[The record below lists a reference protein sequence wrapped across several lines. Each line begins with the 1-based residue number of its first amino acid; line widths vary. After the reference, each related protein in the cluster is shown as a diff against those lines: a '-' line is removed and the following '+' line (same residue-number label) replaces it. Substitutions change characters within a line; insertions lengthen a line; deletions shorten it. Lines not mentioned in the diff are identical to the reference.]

1 MQRKSSA
8 NELRSLLEAIKS
20 SDVVENRVQLVEKL
34 QGLDLCDKSD
44 LVSVAEALTIIWED
58 FTCLDAS
65 QCILNKAI
73 LQVAAKYMDTDI
85 SECLRWYLVLG
96 TKASKWCGKHLSMT
110 LLSTE
115 DSQEEEHSSIF
126 YQLLQIYLNLSAA
139 TFLALARQP
148 ISEDKRTKDL
158 VEAFFME
165 QLRFSKECVS
175 ESKRFPIFGS
185 EILKSVQGVLNGA
198 VQACKTYSQSINWE
212 STDGN
217 IGNSICETDNEEAAK
232 ASHAFNITKC
242 TIEKLCEM
250 GVVAAN
256 DGGNLVS
263 VLNVS
268 WKGVVSLLQL
278 CKGALAIEVKVPDII
293 LTLISLASESMR
305 CAAKAWPGLSEDG
318 VSVTEAR
325 KTFLPVKFYLN
336 NAAKISSQYPSQAVL
351 IYREITLCV
360 MMIST
365 FRICLSREAL
375 TVAASEVLTELLEQ
389 TPLDLINSLLNS
401 SLLRQENKV
410 EILDWL
416 FSDDFGPSSVN
427 EISPSIH
434 NRISMEGIFSVNCDT
449 VPNEKTFLLG
459 RFVLLL
465 DFLKCSQVEEDGRL
479 GLTRKLTWL
488 WDTLVDEEIYPSI
501 LLLRIPT
508 VCHLEKTI
516 ELVWKSLYFYVLDAL
531 KISML
536 LLYPNMGWEQFLS
549 FLLENIFHPHF
560 LAWEINME
568 LWCFLVRHA
577 EIEFVNDI
585 IDKLCILYKS
595 LACSDAS
602 FSPSCG
608 LRKMARSICMLLSN
622 GCQSAADRV
631 YKFIVEDDK
640 LELSSVMFM
649 ALLMEG
655 LDLNML
661 SDDIEIKARRR
672 ILADYIAY
680 IECFDDTAS
689 TSVLSGLHGLP
700 VLALSASLQ
709 SFPANKFDIDS
720 RTLKFLVSVIRYYRS
735 TEDRKLKDLS
745 RKLLSETLRVVSKMS
760 YLYESDHMDNVVV
773 ELQNLF
779 VSSKSNRDAQLYKCK
794 PDLALFMA
802 GIGHMTL
809 AEGDVSAKCTAVWEL
824 YLMLLRERH
833 WAFVHLAISA
843 FGYFA
848 SHTICKQLWRFVP
861 PDAAL
866 SFDLESGMNVDEGMF
881 MHELKVF
888 LDKETT
894 LLALKPSLEQ
904 QVAFFKEGLV
914 LKELL
919 HQILDIDKEPMDLD
933 EVKVETGSHTKKR
946 KTVPEKIS
954 EGVELLQ
961 TGLKVIGD
969 GLSQW
974 QQNESDELQKFLMH
988 YSCLEDVIGQLS
1000 GFSGSQ

>member
-44 LVSVAEALTIIWED
+44 LVSVAEALT
-58 FTCLDAS
+58 
-65 QCILNKAI
+65 CILNKAI

-175 ESKRFPIFGS
+175 ESKRFHIFGS

-501 LLLRIPT
+501 LLLRSPT

-536 LLYPNMGWEQFLS
+536 LLYPNIGWEQFLS

-585 IDKLCILYKS
+585 IDKLCILVQVIGVFRCK
-595 LACSDAS
+595 L
-602 FSPSCG
+602 FSI
-608 LRKMARSICMLLSN
+608 LWTEKN
-622 GCQSAADRV
+622 G
-631 YKFIVEDDK
+631 
-640 LELSSVMFM
+640 
-649 ALLMEG
+649 
-655 LDLNML
+655 
-661 SDDIEIKARRR
+661 
-672 ILADYIAY
+672 ADYIAY

-720 RTLKFLVSVIRYYRS
+720 RTLKFLVSVYS
-735 TEDRKLKDLS
+735 ATTEVLK
-745 RKLLSETLRVVSKMS
+745 T
-760 YLYESDHMDNVVV
+760 
-773 ELQNLF
+773 
-779 VSSKSNRDAQLYKCK
+779 
-794 PDLALFMA
+794 
-802 GIGHMTL
+802 
-809 AEGDVSAKCTAVWEL
+809 
-824 YLMLLRERH
+824 
-833 WAFVHLAISA
+833 
-843 FGYFA
+843 
-848 SHTICKQLWRFVP
+848 LWRFVP

-881 MHELKVF
+881 MHELKTK
-888 LDKETT
+888 L
-894 LLALKPSLEQ
+894 
-904 QVAFFKEGLV
+904 
-914 LKELL
+914 
-919 HQILDIDKEPMDLD
+919 
-933 EVKVETGSHTKKR
+933 KVETGSHTKKP

-1000 GFSGSQ
+1000 GFSGTQ

>member
-20 SDVVENRVQLVEKL
+20 SDAKSLLPPQAYFRSAPSRFVVENRVQLVEKL

-44 LVSVAEALTIIWED
+44 LVSVAEALT
-58 FTCLDAS
+58 
-65 QCILNKAI
+65 
-73 LQVAAKYMDTDI
+73 
-85 SECLRWYLVLG
+85 
-96 TKASKWCGKHLSMT
+96 ASKWCGKHLSMT

-465 DFLKCSQVEEDGRL
+465 DILKCSQVEEVGRL

-904 QVAFFKEGLV
+904 QVALFKEGLV